1 MSCAP
6 RSIKIKAY
14 IASVLPILE
23 YGSNSWCPTTA
34 KQTKSLEMIHH
45 NAARFVS
52 NIHYKKVKYEHVSIT
67 KILNDLD
74 WNSLEDGRNQA
85 RLVMAY
91 KIVNN
96 HVVNAT
102 FFFGTPKI
110 WNDKVSS
117 LQATA
122 PSVDAFK
129 QHFKR
134 N

>member
-1 MSCAP
+1 
-6 RSIKIKAY
+6 
-14 IASVLPILE
+14 
-23 YGSNSWCPTTA
+23 
-34 KQTKSLEMIHH
+34 MIHH
-45 NAARFVS
+45 NAVRFVS

-74 WNSLEDGRNQA
+74 WNSLEDRRNQA

-110 WNDKVSS
+110 WNEKVSS